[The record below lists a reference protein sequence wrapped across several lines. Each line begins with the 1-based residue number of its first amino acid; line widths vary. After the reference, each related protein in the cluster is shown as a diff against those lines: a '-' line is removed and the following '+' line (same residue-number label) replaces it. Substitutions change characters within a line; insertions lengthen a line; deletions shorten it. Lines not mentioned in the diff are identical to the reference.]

1 MSDLHL
7 AVIQPS
13 DDVEPGDRVEL
24 ARELSRSTGAE
35 VRFGRHDRMLY
46 ATDASIYQVE
56 PIGVVVPRRID
67 DLPAIVEFARE
78 RDLAMLP
85 RGGGTSLA
93 GQTVNRAIV
102 VDVSKHCRGIVS
114 VDAATRTCIVE
125 PGVVLDQLNRALAP
139 SGLMFAPDV
148 ATATHATIG
157 GMIGNN
163 SAGAHS
169 ILFGR
174 TVDHVLAIDALLP
187 SGQRM
192 SLHEGAAEGAASAL
206 ARKAADIA
214 RAHAAE
220 IRARFPRILRRVD
233 GYNLDLLLDQ
243 IERSTASSL
252 DHVNLATLLCGSEG
266 TLAWTMHATLR
277 LTPVPAARGLAII
290 AYPDVEAAIADVAG
304 ILPTRPAAVELIDDV
319 VIGMAMRNTMCREA
333 VGLLPACREG
343 STGAVLYVAYFGD
356 SPCEVADGFARLERV
371 VKGREV
377 QRHTDPAA
385 MGRAWLLRRSSEPL
399 LHAIPGPRKP
409 VTFIEDT
416 AVDPSRLGEFVREFR
431 SIVER
436 HGTHAACYAHASVGC
451 LHIRPLIDLRSAD
464 DVRVMQAISRE
475 VADLVARY
483 GGSLSGEH
491 GDGRVRSHLL
501 DAFFGPTIAGAMREI
516 KRLFDPQGLMNPG
529 VIVDPPVGSMVEHWR
544 VRPEARVVRMPD
556 VDTYFRYDHGFGEA
570 VEQCNGAGVCRRT
583 IGGTMCPSYRATLDE
598 RHSTRGRGNALR
610 LAITG
615 QFGRD
620 GRPAWNDAE
629 TLATLDL
636 CLSCKACKAEC
647 PSNVDIAK
655 LKAEFRGQ
663 RHRSGFEPPWPE
675 RVMAEVR
682 WVNRIG
688 SALAPLA
695 NLIASWSPAR
705 RVADRMLDV
714 HPGRTLPR
722 FERSLHRWMNGR
734 TDSGTGPA
742 VILLPDCFTVYNDPS
757 IGRDA
762 VRVLERLGYRVV
774 LPRVGCCGRA
784 LISLGFMDRA
794 RRVCASTAAT
804 LSDVVMTSRAVA
816 VLGIEPSCVST
827 IRDDWLDLKMGMD
840 SARVRDLASRTF
852 LVEEFI
858 EAWWDRH
865 PHRPTFTPDAAA
877 REVVLHA
884 HCHQKALWGAETSA
898 ALMRRAMGAAR
909 VTVLDSGCCG
919 MAGAF
924 GYAKR
929 RFDLSMRIAEQSL
942 FGALRLRPAARI
954 AATGTSCRHQ
964 IRDGL
969 GRESEHPIT
978 MVAQAMGI
986 GPDERAHE
994 ATTDRP

>member
-13 DDVEPGDRVEL
+13 DDVEPGERVEL

-46 ATDASIYQVE
+46 STDASIYQVE
-56 PIGVVVPRRID
+56 PIGVVLPRRIN

-93 GQTVNRAIV
+93 GQAVNRAIV
-102 VDVSKHCRGIVS
+102 VDLSKHCRDIVS
-114 VDAATRTCIVE
+114 VDAAKRTCLVE

-139 SGLMFAPDV
+139 AGLMFAPDV
-148 ATATHATIG
+148 ATATQATIG

-169 ILFGR
+169 ILYGR
-174 TVDHVLAIDALLP
+174 TVDHLLAIDALLP
-187 SGQRM
+187 SGERL
-192 SLHEGAAEGAASAL
+192 SLHEGARDEVASAL
-206 ARKAADIA
+206 ARQAADIV

-252 DHVNLATLLCGSEG
+252 DRVNLATLLCGSEG

-319 VIGMAMRNTMCREA
+319 VIGMASRNTMCREA
-333 VGLLPACREG
+333 VGLLPSCREG
-343 STGAVLYVAYFGD
+343 CTGAVLYVAYFGD
-356 SPCEVADGFARLERV
+356 SQSDVADGFARLERV
-371 VKGREV
+371 VVGRQV
-377 QRHTDPAA
+377 QRHTDPEA
-385 MGRAWLLRRSSEPL
+385 MGRAWLLRRSGEPL
-399 LHAIPGPRKP
+399 LHAIPGARKP

-416 AVDPSRLGEFVREFR
+416 AVDPTRLGEFVRAFR
-431 SIVER
+431 TIVER
-436 HGTHAACYAHASVGC
+436 HGTRAAYYAHASVGC
-451 LHIRPLIDLRSAD
+451 LHIRPLIDLRSPD
-464 DVRVMQAISRE
+464 DVGVMQAISRE
-475 VADLVARY
+475 VADLVVQF

-501 DAFFGPTIAGAMREI
+501 DAYFGPVVSGAMREI
-516 KRLFDPQGLMNPG
+516 KRLFDPKGLMNPG
-529 VIVDPPVGSMVEHWR
+529 VIVEPPAGSMVEHWR
-544 VRPEARVVRMPD
+544 VRPEARVVRVPE

-570 VEQCNGAGVCRRT
+570 VEQCNGAGVCRKT

-615 QFGRD
+615 QFGRH
-620 GRPAWNDAE
+620 GRAEWNDAE

-636 CLSCKACKAEC
+636 CLSCKACKTEC

-663 RHRSGFEPPWPE
+663 HHRMGLEATWSE

-682 WVNRIG
+682 WLNRIG
-688 SALAPLA
+688 SAMAPVANMIGSLA
-695 NLIASWSPAR
+695 PAR
-705 RVADRMLDV
+705 RVTGRMFDV
-714 HPGRTLPR
+714 HPGRSLPK

-734 TDSGTGPA
+734 TNAGAGPA
-742 VILLPDCFTVYNDPS
+742 VILLPDCFTVFNEPS

-774 LPRVGCCGRA
+774 LPRLGCCGRPM
-784 LISLGFMDRA
+784 ISLGFMDRA
-794 RRVCASTAAT
+794 RRVCAATATA
-804 LSDVVMTSRAVA
+804 LRNEVERSRAIA
-816 VLGIEPSCVST
+816 VLGIEPSCVSA
-827 IRDDWLDLKMGMD
+827 IRDDWLDLKMD
-840 SARVRDLASRTF
+840 VDAARVRDLAARTL
-852 LVEEFI
+852 LVEEFV
-858 EAWWDRH
+858 ETWWDRH
-865 PHRPTFTPDAAA
+865 PHRPPFTPDPAAGD
-877 REVVLHA
+877 VVLHA
-884 HCHQKALWGAETSA
+884 HCHQKALWGADTTA
-898 ALMRRAMGAAR
+898 ALLRRALGAAR

-924 GYAKR
+924 GYSTR
-929 RFDLSMRIAEQSL
+929 RFDLSMRIAEHSL
-942 FGALRLRPAARI
+942 FGALRSQPAAQV

-969 GRESEHPIT
+969 ARHSDHPVT
-978 MVAQAMGI
+978 LVARSMGI
-986 GPDERAHE
+986 GPDGIVHD
-994 ATTDRP
+994 ATTDHA